1 MKLNK
6 IIETGETLASMTA
19 GAMLSRLAVE
29 QLTFI
34 KNTKF
39 KRGALIAAGIL
50 GAAAL
55 DRKTTGRKIGQE
67 IAIATAVTQTG
78 HLLKELLDER
88 LKDSKM
94 HAALGSPMY
103 NYDTE
108 LLDSSSFLSSYTPNY
123 DFISEDIPHESVA
136 EFAA

>member
-1 MKLNK
+1 
-6 IIETGETLASMTA
+6 MTA

-29 QLTFI
+29 HLPL
-34 KNTKF
+34 KNTKL
-39 KRGALIAAGIL
+39 KRGALIAVGVL

-103 NYDTE
+103 NYDME

-123 DFISEDIPHESVA
+123 DFISEDIPHENIQ